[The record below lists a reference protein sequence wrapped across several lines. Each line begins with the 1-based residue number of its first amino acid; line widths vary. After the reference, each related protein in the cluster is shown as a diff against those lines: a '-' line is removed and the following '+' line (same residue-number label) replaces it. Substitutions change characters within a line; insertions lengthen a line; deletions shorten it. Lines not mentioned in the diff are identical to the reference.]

1 MFVRKEQV
9 AHFSGYLSSDTSF
22 NNRISISS
30 KLSDLVSRN
39 YSNSSDS
46 DSASRNNSF
55 NDVALLLDFRTDK
68 SSSEQFFNFLRVV
81 WRLPED
87 AGELAVQSRVC
98 VSGDELWDSSA
109 AASYGD
115 NEFSFLVAEQ
125 QTDFNFSGRVQFEG
139 RLTNG

>member
-125 QTDFNFSGRVQFEG
+125 QTDFNFSGRVQYEG
-139 RLTNG
+139 RPTNG

>member
-139 RLTNG
+139 RPTNG

>member
-39 YSNSSDS
+39 NSNSSDS

-139 RLTNG
+139 RPTNG

>member
-9 AHFSGYLSSDTSF
+9 AHFSGYVSSDTSF

-46 DSASRNNSF
+46 DSASHNNSF

-125 QTDFNFSGRVQFEG
+125 QTDFNFSGRVQYEG
-139 RLTNG
+139 RPTNG

>member
-9 AHFSGYLSSDTSF
+9 GHFSGYLSSDTSF

-39 YSNSSDS
+39 NSNSSDS

-139 RLTNG
+139 RPTNG